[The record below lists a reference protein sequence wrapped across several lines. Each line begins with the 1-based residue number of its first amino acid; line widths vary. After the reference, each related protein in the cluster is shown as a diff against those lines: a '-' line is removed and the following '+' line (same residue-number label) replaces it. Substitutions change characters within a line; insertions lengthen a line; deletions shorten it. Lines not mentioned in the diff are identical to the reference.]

1 MGLYTEICRCR
12 QNAAKEEAPVLN
24 RFVKVLNKISIRR
37 KLYLMLVL
45 CVFLPLLLTDF
56 LFATIVIST
65 EMNEDERIMNNIAD
79 SVKFTLND
87 YCDSAY
93 VFLNSL
99 ASDRTIDQF
108 ITSEYNSPLSF
119 YEERYPLVSRTPF
132 SNDRFSATIYSIK
145 KGIVSGGSFQ
155 ELSKFKDSE
164 WYREY
169 MNAKKDYVLHIGYD
183 RLYWRSQRVISVV
196 SVFDFFHKSD
206 RREEKPLIKVDMS
219 YSDIQQVIDNSNY
232 SNIIYVCLGDT
243 IVFSNDQK
251 GGVTTPF
258 STVSDD
264 IKNDAAFISTF
275 SMMDKTFDVYVMG
288 NENIMARALRE
299 NAKLFALLL
308 LMNIIIPVTLY
319 RLFIRSF
326 VDRLRTLTDFIE
338 TNDADALGM
347 LGQNEEGD
355 EISRLTQAYND
366 MTVRINSLI
375 DNEYKERLRRQDMD
389 LARQRAELH
398 ALHSQINPHFLFNA
412 LESIRMHSL
421 LKKEN
426 ETARMVEKLAIIQRQ
441 NVEWNEDSVKVS
453 DEIRFVEAYL
463 ELQKYRFGNK
473 LMYEISV
480 DEECEDV
487 RLPKITL
494 VTFVENACI
503 HGMENKTSSCYVF
516 VRVTIEDNELVLE
529 VEDTGTGIPED
540 ECRTLLEDIENVTM
554 STIEDRKSIGILN
567 AALRL
572 KMYTGGKVKFEIES
586 ERGVGTIVT
595 IRLPLGEEA

>member
-1 MGLYTEICRCR
+1 M
-12 QNAAKEEAPVLN
+12 N
-24 RFVKVLNKISIRR
+24 RLVKFINKISISR
-37 KLYLMLVL
+37 KLYVMLVL
-45 CVFLPLLLTDF
+45 CVFLPLFITDF
-56 LFATIVIST
+56 LFVSIIIST
-65 EMNEDERIMNNIAD
+65 EMNEDERIMNNVAE
-79 SVKFTLND
+79 SVKFTLTD

-93 VFLNSL
+93 IFLNSL
-99 ASDRTIDQF
+99 ASDRAIDQF
-108 ITSEYNSPLSF
+108 VSSEYGSPLSF

-132 SNDRFSATIYSIK
+132 ANDRFTATVYSLK

-155 ELSKFKDSE
+155 DLSRYSDSS
-164 WYREY
+164 WYKEY
-169 MNAKKDYVLHIGYD
+169 MSTSNRYVLHIGYD
-183 RLYWRSQRVISVV
+183 RIYWRDQRVISTV

-206 RREEKPLIKVDMS
+206 SKENKPLIKVDMN
-219 YSDIQQVIDNSNY
+219 YSDIQRVIDNSNY
-232 SNIIYVCLGDT
+232 SNIIYVCNNDA
-243 IVFSNDQK
+243 IIFSNDQK

-258 STVSDD
+258 SVVTPE
-264 IKNDAAFISTF
+264 IKENAAFTTSFTL
-275 SMMDKTFDVYVMG
+275 MDKTMDVYVMG
-288 NENIMARALRE
+288 NENIMARALRQ
-299 NAKLFALLL
+299 NAKLFVTLILFNL
-308 LMNIIIPVTLY
+308 IIPIVLY
-319 RLFIRSF
+319 RLFVRSF
-326 VDRLRTLTDFIE
+326 VDRVRTLTSFIE
-338 TNDADALGM
+338 SNDANELET

-375 DNEYKERLRRQDMD
+375 DNEYKERLRRQEMD

-473 LMYEISV
+473 LVYEISV
-480 DEECEDV
+480 DEECKEK

-503 HGMENKTSSCYVF
+503 HGMENKTSSCYIF
-516 VRVTIEDNELVLE
+516 VRVSMEGDELVLE
-529 VEDTGTGIPED
+529 VEDTGTGIKDD
-540 ECRTLLEDIENVTM
+540 ECRKLLYDIENVSM

-572 KMYTGGKVKFEIES
+572 KMFTGGRVKFEIES
-586 ERGVGTIVT
+586 EHGVGTIVT
-595 IRLPLGEEA
+595 IRIPQESGEKPE